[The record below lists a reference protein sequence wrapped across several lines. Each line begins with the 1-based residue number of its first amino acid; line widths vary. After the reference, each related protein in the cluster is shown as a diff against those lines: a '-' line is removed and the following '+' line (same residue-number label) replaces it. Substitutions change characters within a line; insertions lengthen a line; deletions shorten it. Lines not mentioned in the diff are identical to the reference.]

1 MLVEVLDRVMG
12 AGKTNAILQWL
23 QPEMNFIFVT
33 PLLSEA
39 EERIG
44 SVRPDLAVKCP
55 LATNVKVGEE
65 WVCSKT
71 EDMLHLLQARENIA
85 TTHALLRGCD
95 ERHWKL
101 IQQFGYTIVLDEEI
115 NLIEAYDG
123 VPTADMMWL
132 FDNGHLS
139 VSGEAGQ
146 LVFEDT
152 SVIEDF
158 KYADVKE
165 MCRKKMLYAAKRS
178 NKFIVSCLPIDVLL
192 CSKRVIIL
200 TYMFEGSIL
209 EQFLTL
215 HGVQWKPFDEVSV
228 PHIKPS
234 EYAHL
239 LTQVNDRY
247 YKPYEKLKL
256 SQSGWARMT
265 PEDVKQ
271 VEKTLNNI
279 FSGLHADVCAFAVP
293 KYYVQR
299 TGRMKNRLVKPRG
312 KIHQEKQQTWLYPKC
327 RATNEYAN
335 KTTLVYA
342 LDIYPNAAVQAYLK
356 DMGCEVDESKYALS
370 QLVQWLWRGCI
381 RNGEPM
387 TVAVLAP
394 RMRKLF
400 EKWLADGYVN
410 VQNSPVELE
419 SDIDVSYAHEQGV
432 VASENLNAAEDK
444 WDGFEED
451 TSVAQEPNTFPAEFD
466 LGIGDYE
473 MPKLDW
479 EGFN

>member
-1 MLVEVLDRVMG
+1 MRVEVLDRMMG

-23 QPEMNFIFVT
+23 QPDMNFIFVT

-101 IQQFGYTIVLDEEI
+101 IQQLGYTIVLDEEI
-115 NLIEAYDG
+115 NLIEAYNG

-152 SVIEDF
+152 SVIQDF

-209 EQFLTL
+209 EQFLAL

-239 LTQVNDRY
+239 LAHVNDRY
-247 YKPYEKLKL
+247 YKPYHKQKLT
-256 SQSGWARMT
+256 QSAWARMT
-265 PEDVKQ
+265 TDEVRQ
-271 VEKTLNNI
+271 VEKTLINI
-279 FSGLHADVCAFAVP
+279 FYGVEAEQCGFAVP
-293 KYYVQR
+293 KYYVER
-299 TGRMKNRLVKPRG
+299 TGKMKNRLVKPLG
-312 KIHQEKQQTWLYPKC
+312 KVHRKGQETWVYPKC

-342 LDIYPNAAVQAYLK
+342 LDVYPNTAVQAYLK
-356 DMGCEVDESKYALS
+356 DMGCEVDESKYAIS

-381 RNGEPM
+381 RKGEPM
-387 TVAVLAP
+387 TIAVLAP

-400 EKWLADGYVN
+400 ERWIKDEFTVVESIAPHEAECSQLAHSVVFG
-410 VQNSPVELE
+410 SVEM
-419 SDIDVSYAHEQGV
+419 Q
-432 VASENLNAAEDK
+432 
-444 WDGFEED
+444 
-451 TSVAQEPNTFPAEFD
+451 D
-466 LGIGDYE
+466 LS
-473 MPKLDW
+473 W
-479 EGFN
+479 EGFEDSVR